1 MGELKPRSYRIDD
14 ETAEKI
20 KAICTEMGEG
30 QQVAFSR
37 MIEAYEKI
45 GRASCRERV

>member
-20 KAICTEMGEG
+20 KAICVEMGGG
-30 QQVAFSR
+30 QQTAFSR
-37 MIEAYEKI
+37 LIEVYEMQ
-45 GRASCRERV
+45 RF

>member
-30 QQVAFSR
+30 Q
-37 MIEAYEKI
+37 
-45 GRASCRERV
+45 